1 MTIWI
6 GVISAA
12 LVVWALKTL
21 GYLIPQRLV
30 QGPLISRMAA
40 LTTVALLAS
49 LVVAQALQDDSALI
63 IDARAPAVLVAGL
76 LLAVKAPFWVVL
88 VSAGVVAAGLRF
100 FGILP

>member
-49 LVVAQALQDDSALI
+49 LVVAQALQDDSELI
-63 IDARAPAVLVAGL
+63 IDARVPAVLVAGL